1 MIKMILFL
9 LENVPLDNKD
19 IRILKG
25 YNKYPENWKEIKR
38 YIKRQYNG

>member
-9 LENVPLDNKD
+9 LEKVPADSKN
-19 IRILKG
+19 IRIAKG

-38 YIKRQYNG
+38 YLKRQYNG